1 MPLHIFARNRH
12 ARSIL
17 VVLAAAL
24 AAWTVAAN
32 APARASSQNAKVFP
46 PTAHPYG
53 RSLGEWGGEWWKWM
67 GQYPYAVN
75 PIVDS
80 GVVTYGDA
88 DEQPAGNVWY
98 LAGTFGGPGERTL
111 TVPQGK
117 ALLAPIINWDVWS
130 PEDCWW
136 IGASAEPAGCTG
148 GDLQGFLDAFFTE
161 HVTALS
167 MTLDGES
174 ITDLFDYRATSG
186 AFSLD
191 ITADSLWTDFG
202 YTPGVRNPN
211 NSDGYY
217 VMIKPLSAGAHE
229 LHFTADVDGSPAQ
242 DVTYHLTVAQ

>member
-1 MPLHIFARNRH
+1 MSLQNIRRTLRT
-12 ARSIL
+12 RSLL
-17 VVLAAAL
+17 VVLVAAL
-24 AAWTVAAN
+24 AALTVATN
-32 APARASSQNAKVFP
+32 APARASSQNSKVFP

-75 PIVDS
+75 PIADN

-111 TVPQGK
+111 TVPK
-117 ALLAPIINWDVWS
+117 NTALLVPLVNWDVWS

-136 IGASAEPAGCTG
+136 IGASVEPAGCSAS
-148 GDLQGFLDAFFTE
+148 DLQGFLDTFMTNDI
-161 HVTALS
+161 TDLS
-167 MTLDGES
+167 LTLDGDA
-174 ITDLFDYRATSG
+174 ITGLYDYRATSG

-191 ITADSLWTDFG
+191 IAADTLWTDFG
-202 YTPGVRNPN
+202 YTPGARNPN

-217 VMIKPLSAGAHE
+217 VMVKSLSAGAHE
-229 LHFTADVDGSPAQ
+229 LHFTADIDGNTVQ
-242 DVTYHLTVAQ
+242 DMTYHLTVAQ